1 MSSTDLQKVLKYS
14 YMDIFTNRFNEVLRF
29 EQTNQ
34 SNLANRIGISRQCI
48 TDYKSGKS
56 FPTIQTLAR
65 ICTALDTSSDY
76 LLGLTSDEGA
86 ELYSAPTAAP
96 IGDGMT
102 ADERELLRLYREL
115 TPYLQ
120 GMTMEAVKSWAK
132 KGGDSSQ
139 KSV

>member
-76 LLGLTSDEGA
+76 LLGLTSDDGA
-86 ELYSAPTAAP
+86 
-96 IGDGMT
+96 
-102 ADERELLRLYREL
+102 RLYVAE
-115 TPYLQ
+115 Q
-120 GMTMEAVKSWAK
+120 SANAMH
-132 KGGDSSQ
+132 SSDETRLLEIYR
-139 KSV
+139 KLSPDMRATLWSLLETWNPSTHKNKV